1 MPKCNI
7 RKAWKR
13 RTRKKPKTKLPSDWL
28 KKKKT
33 SPCRR
38 HKERYIMKQTI
49 NGGDC
54 GICWNAITTFRGI
67 LNTKRTW
74 KDHGDMKCGPC
85 GHVFCFKCI
94 QEWSKKHNTC
104 PTCRQK
110 FTCVEKFNIQT
121 QTSDEML
128 KVKKIQNDERQ
139 SQVRLGFNEARLP
152 SLEWRVG
159 RRVRYIRTLYRHE
172 ITEGTIVGIVVGHGE
187 QYNVEWDSNAV
198 SRHTSFSRPQ
208 LQLLPDANTIVLD
221 TIDLTND

>member
-7 RKAWKR
+7 RKAP
-13 RTRKKPKTKLPSDWL
+13 RKKPKTKLPSDWL
-28 KKKKT
+28 RKKKT
-33 SPCRR
+33 APCCRD
-38 HKERYIMKQTI
+38 KERYIMKQTI

-54 GICWNAITTFRGI
+54 DICWNAITTFRGI

-74 KDHGDMKCGPC
+74 KDHADMKRGPC
-85 GHVFCFKCI
+85 DHVFCFKCI
-94 QEWSKKHNTC
+94 KEWSKKHNTC
-104 PTCRQK
+104 PTCRQT
-110 FTCVEKFNIQT
+110 FTRVEKFNIQT

-128 KVKKIQNDERQ
+128 KVKKIQNERQ
-139 SQVRLGFNEARLP
+139 SQVRLEFNEARLP

-208 LQLLPDANTIVLD
+208 LQLLPEANTIVLD
-221 TIDLTND
+221 

>member
-13 RTRKKPKTKLPSDWL
+13 RTIKKPKTKPSDWL

-33 SPCRR
+33 TLR
-38 HKERYIMKQTI
+38 HRHNETRIMNKKI

-74 KDHGDMKCGPC
+74 KDHGDMKRGPC

-94 QEWSKKHNTC
+94 KEWSKKHNTC
-104 PTCRQK
+104 PICRQK
-110 FTCVEKFNIQT
+110 FTLIEIFDIQT
-121 QTSDEML
+121 QTS
-128 KVKKIQNDERQ
+128 VSIYKKA
-139 SQVRLGFNEARLP
+139 V
-152 SLEWRVG
+152 
-159 RRVRYIRTLYRHE
+159 
-172 ITEGTIVGIVVGHGE
+172 
-187 QYNVEWDSNAV
+187 V

-208 LQLLPDANTIVLD
+208 LQLLPEANTIVLD
-221 TIDLTND
+221 